1 MQILMIILLVFVLA
15 SAVSVALTKNLL
27 AAATVFMCMSL
38 ALSVIWILLE
48 SPDLSV
54 TEAAVGTGIDSLLLF
69 VTLKKIR
76 AVDQVVE
83 SEMEKEE
90 AEHGQTP

>member
-27 AAATVFMCMSL
+27 AAATVCMGMSL

>member
-1 MQILMIILLVFVLA
+1 MQILMMILLVFVLA
-15 SAVSVALTKNLL
+15 GAVAVALTKNLL
-27 AAATVFMCMSL
+27 TAAVVFMAQSL

-76 AVDQVVE
+76 EVDHVIQ
-83 SEMEKEE
+83 SEKEKEE
-90 AEHGQTP
+90 AQHGQTT

>member
-27 AAATVFMCMSL
+27 AAATVFMGMSL